1 MSEKFKE
8 EGVVTLACGGGDCC
22 PTVDFTNPEKVVL
35 KDDFGGK
42 VQLTRKQWSD
52 LKDGFI
58 SKKG

>member
-8 EGVVTLACGGGDCC
+8 EGVVTLACGDETCC

-35 KDDFGGK
+35 KDDFGGM